1 MATIEQNLQ
10 TIANGIDTIKD
21 NLGLSESASLSDVV
35 TKSASVIEPT
45 GTINIT
51 ENGTVDV
58 TNYASASVEVSGG
71 GTATDY
77 TELMTKMNGVSENFI
92 AYAKS
97 LPNNY
102 TAATSS
108 PVTLYT
114 PNSEYKY
121 YVIQKRSSGKCRIV
135 WFKDIAAVHVNGSNL
150 TFGKTSLTAYFNST
164 DIAPIFTT
172 LSGSEGNTTG
182 YYSSEYSTA
191 AEIVEKMQ
199 NNEITYTF
207 TTNSFLGVKDG
218 DNIAPF
224 SNAPIYNDATLK
236 FETNLTKISSN
247 ETISIPPRT
256 DLEYIQSSGTQY
268 INTNIAA
275 NTIGRIVT
283 KFYIVSLDGYR
294 AALGASSSTTAFNS
308 STLGIGLTTPENQN
322 GFWRSAKLLT
332 YSFSAGNL
340 YDIDFTTKSG
350 AQRIVVNGT
359 TYTNNNTG
367 TVTYKPVF
375 LFTMGY
381 SGNVKT
387 TEISSIRLYRTQI
400 YDTSDVLI
408 RDFIPVKDPDNVVCL
423 FDAVTET
430 YFYNLGSGT
439 FEAGPEV

>member
-10 TIANGIDTIKD
+10 TIANAVDTIKD

-45 GTINIT
+45 GTISIT

-58 TNYASASVEVSGG
+58 TNYANASVEVSGG

-77 TELMTKMNGVSENFI
+77 AELMTKMNGASEDFI
-92 AYAKS
+92 AYVKN

-102 TAATSS
+102 TSATSS

-114 PNSEYKY
+114 PNNEYKY
-121 YVIQKRSSGKCRIV
+121 YIIHKRSSGQYRAM
-135 WFKDIAAVHVNGSNL
+135 WFKDVVGLHTNENNL
-150 TFGKTSLTAYFNST
+150 TWGKISLDLYYSSE

-172 LSGSEGNTTG
+172 LSGSEGSTSC
-182 YYSSEYSTA
+182 YYSTEYSTPA
-191 AEIVEKMQ
+191 TVVEKMQ
-199 NNEITYTF
+199 NNELTYTY
-207 TTNSFLGVKDG
+207 TISNFLGVKDG
-218 DNIAPF
+218 DNIASF
-224 SNAPIYNDATLK
+224 TNAPMYNDVTEQ
-236 FETNLTKISSN
+236 FETNFTKISSN
-247 ETISIPPRT
+247 ETISGPHRI

-275 NTIGRIVT
+275 NTIGRIIT
-283 KFYIVSLDGYR
+283 KFYVASLDGYR
-294 AALGASSSTTAFNS
+294 AALGASSSATAFNS

-359 TYTNNNTG
+359 TYTYNNTG
-367 TVTYKPVF
+367 TVTTKPVF
-375 LFTMGY
+375 LFAMGY

-387 TEISSIRLYRTQI
+387 TEISSIRLYRTKV

-408 RDFIPVKDPDNVVCL
+408 ADFIPVKDTNNVVCL
-423 FDAVTET
+423 FDAVTEA